1 MSDKIPY
8 VRCYEEYG
16 IIETENN
23 TYSIGYEICRP
34 IERIQAQFNI
44 QLVRNS
50 METILKENALEGM
63 SFQFCVRN
71 RRVDTQD
78 YLKGILVSE
87 QGEEKLNSYIC
98 AYNKTIR
105 ENTSIGHNNFETKVY
120 FILSYRIETVE
131 EAIEKF
137 QRLDVSIKE
146 QFSKMY
152 GYIATSMS
160 LKERLESVFDIY
172 HPENKENFGTV
183 VDYDG
188 TGFSFHSMQ
197 LMKLTTKDLVAPR
210 FYDDSESSYLK
221 VGNIYARGLF
231 INSIPINVPD
241 TVLIDIMSVSSNSVL
256 SVACEPI
263 ESEIGFSASL
273 KEVKENTYTKIVPIR
288 DTVED
293 RKARRT
299 QVKEY
304 PIKESEQ
311 TYFHQASL
319 ELFKDSVAKGNPTM
333 LTSFVIVLFADDL
346 EELDRDTRLLKL
358 SASKYA
364 VQIRTADKLQ
374 NETFQSVLPLNNS
387 KIDVKRVFSIDRLST
402 MPPMNIQ
409 SLFEQIRAF
418 HGLNAIND
426 NLVLIDRH
434 NNLSG
439 LITGIEHSGK
449 TFACKR
455 EVFNALATTEDEIII
470 LTKKTEQYE
479 YFINE
484 LGGSMVYD
492 FHPDFIDV
500 DVNFNLND
508 SPEELRKAVLEAC
521 ITYGNG
527 FYKKKYKTL
536 TGENDSILEN
546 EKMST
551 YRKVEAE
558 AERLKLFNNF
568 AELFDYAATNYMQF
582 EIFLSAMDRY
592 RVYGELP
599 ESRLK
604 VVNIENDM
612 DLIIKLSSFW
622 DYAVQMKKK
631 NKGIWIYMDGADELL
646 YATTGSDLAIALLD
660 RTEKLHIP
668 VTFVIDDAVHIFT
681 NQDASIEFDYLI
693 NKINYF
699 KLLGLGPIERKQF
712 IEKLNIADS
721 LIPYITDR
729 EPGEG
734 LIITSTQNIP
744 FTDRIESERH
754 DFYKLFY

>member
-8 VRCYEEYG
+8 VRCYEEHG

-34 IERIQAQFNI
+34 LEQVKAQFNI

-50 METILKENALEGM
+50 MEIILRENALEGM

-87 QGEEKLNSYIC
+87 QGEEKLDSYIC
-98 AYNKTIR
+98 AYNETIKG
-105 ENTSIGHNNFETKVY
+105 NTFIGHNNFETKVY

-333 LTSFVIVLFADDL
+333 LTSFVIVLF
-346 EELDRDTRLLKL
+346 
-358 SASKYA
+358 
-364 VQIRTADKLQ
+364 
-374 NETFQSVLPLNNS
+374 
-387 KIDVKRVFSIDRLST
+387 
-402 MPPMNIQ
+402 
-409 SLFEQIRAF
+409 LFF
-418 HGLNAIND
+418 
-426 NLVLIDRH
+426 
-434 NNLSG
+434 
-439 LITGIEHSGK
+439 
-449 TFACKR
+449 
-455 EVFNALATTEDEIII
+455 
-470 LTKKTEQYE
+470 
-479 YFINE
+479 
-484 LGGSMVYD
+484 
-492 FHPDFIDV
+492 
-500 DVNFNLND
+500 
-508 SPEELRKAVLEAC
+508 
-521 ITYGNG
+521 
-527 FYKKKYKTL
+527 
-536 TGENDSILEN
+536 
-546 EKMST
+546 
-551 YRKVEAE
+551 
-558 AERLKLFNNF
+558 
-568 AELFDYAATNYMQF
+568 
-582 EIFLSAMDRY
+582 
-592 RVYGELP
+592 
-599 ESRLK
+599 
-604 VVNIENDM
+604 
-612 DLIIKLSSFW
+612 
-622 DYAVQMKKK
+622 
-631 NKGIWIYMDGADELL
+631 
-646 YATTGSDLAIALLD
+646 
-660 RTEKLHIP
+660 
-668 VTFVIDDAVHIFT
+668 
-681 NQDASIEFDYLI
+681 
-693 NKINYF
+693 
-699 KLLGLGPIERKQF
+699 
-712 IEKLNIADS
+712 
-721 LIPYITDR
+721 
-729 EPGEG
+729 
-734 LIITSTQNIP
+734 
-744 FTDRIESERH
+744 
-754 DFYKLFY
+754 